1 MKSIRI
7 PYQTLTGLAGL
18 AGLTWLPG
26 LTGLAKICLLN
37 EKRNEAAHEK
47 LQKTMAAL

>member
-18 AGLTWLPG
+18 AGLTWLAG
-26 LTGLAKICLLN
+26 LTGLPKICLLN
-37 EKRNEAAHEK
+37 VRNEAAHEK